1 MRNGHPVG
9 LEQAGKL
16 SKEERRMGRPSTY
29 QAGTTSTWHGLT
41 YRVAQPCQAKD
52 GRWSTKIYLMDP
64 AGRPVN
70 KGGHMLRTRKGEEK
84 QDLMARLE
92 QEISQIAAEY
102 TDHIL
107 AMVRSGNCPGMTLET
122 YAALRR
128 GGIQSYS
135 KWAGKTE
142 TYWRHWD
149 ERLCPA
155 VGGVELLQCGD
166 PSAVEA
172 KMEQLTHRKRSK
184 RGYTDA
190 ERVDWIILSDLLECA
205 CRVDGLLPDNPLRA
219 QARKCRE
226 RLSTVAS
233 RDLARRDLTG
243 DELAALLDKCLS
255 KCGTV
260 THDAMLVQ
268 VLTGLTVPEVCGLN
282 VGDWQQSGTVTWL
295 EITKAYQQRRG
306 GQPAMTKLLDDANN
320 YRKVVCTREVEQVL
334 RRLVASHRGK
344 SRADRG
350 APLFLDP
357 DGNRLSPQSYKE
369 AVRDVLEE
377 IIRDGARLPF
387 EARGAVLRG
396 ANRPT
401 MAHTDLLR
409 NTAAY
414 YYRMVCR
421 CTDAER
427 AALLGYHQTHTY
439 ASSYVDW
446 NCELVLVY
454 LRSKIE
460 RWHGAILRTDPGS
473 GPLGLGQSGYRLGV
487 TAEPGGRLTVRSAH
501 GVTGMIEERKEL

>member
-1 MRNGHPVG
+1 M
-9 LEQAGKL
+9 
-16 SKEERRMGRPSTY
+16 SRPKTY
-29 QAGTTSTWHGLT
+29 QAGFVSHWRGLT
-41 YRVAQPCQAKD
+41 YRVAQPCEIKD
-52 GRWSTKIYLMDP
+52 GRWKTTLYLLTP
-64 AGRPVN
+64 SGKPLQ
-70 KGGHMLRTRKGEEK
+70 KGGVALCSKKGEG
-84 QDLMARLE
+84 ARELAARAK
-92 QEISQIAAEY
+92 QEIQRMAIEY
-102 TDHIL
+102 ADVIL
-107 AMVRSGNCPGMTLET
+107 NAVRNGTWPGMTLET

-128 GGIQSYS
+128 GAIQTYS

-142 TYWRHWD
+142 TYWAHW
-149 ERLCPA
+149 EKRLCPA
-155 VGGVELLQCGD
+155 VGDVELLACGD
-166 PSAVEA
+166 SAVVA
-172 KMEQLTHRKRSK
+172 TKMEQLTHRKRSK

-205 CRVDGLLPDNPLRA
+205 CRVDGLLSDNPLRA

-282 VGDWQQSGTVTWL
+282 VGDWQQSGAVTWL

-306 GQPAMTKLLDDANN
+306 GQPAMTKLLDDANS

-369 AVRDVLEE
+369 AVRDVLDE

-387 EARGAVLRG
+387 VERGGILRG

-409 NTAAY
+409 NTADY
-414 YYRMVCR
+414 YFRTVCR
-421 CTDAER
+421 CSDAER
-427 AALLGYHQTHTY
+427 AAILGLHQEHTF
-439 ASSYVDW
+439 AAAYVDW
-446 NCELVLVY
+446 GNELVLVY
-454 LRSKIE
+454 LQGKLA
-460 RWHGAILRTDPGS
+460 RWHSRILCTKEEIQ
-473 GPLGLGQSGYRLGV
+473 LGQSGCQLLIR
-487 TAEPGGRLTVRSAH
+487 AQPDARLTVCSPH
-501 GVTGMIEERKEL
+501 GLTGMIREREER